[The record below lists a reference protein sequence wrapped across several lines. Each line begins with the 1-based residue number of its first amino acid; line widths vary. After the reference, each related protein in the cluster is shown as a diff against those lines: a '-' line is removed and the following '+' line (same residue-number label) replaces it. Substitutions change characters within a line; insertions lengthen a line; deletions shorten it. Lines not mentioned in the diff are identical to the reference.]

1 MEIPCDTIGQAVADY
16 LDAGDFTPASRT
28 TYARVLGGMAR
39 ALGPERPVAELDP
52 GELTGWF
59 VRTRAAYMPTTWNR
73 DRVIVRAFVHHLQ
86 HHGAA
91 LELPALGHRRVRPD
105 TTRALSRADVARIL
119 QAPAPLRDKTL
130 WRLLYETA
138 ARVGEVLAL
147 DVTDLD
153 LANRRAR
160 VTGKGGQVEWITWST
175 GTATLLPR
183 LLKGRRSGPVFTTRR
198 PSRTTPA
205 VLDRAPDGTARL
217 SYRRAEELFKAATGA
232 TLHQLRHSALTHMA
246 EDGASAPMLMS
257 KSRHQSIGSLARY
270 ARPGVE
276 ALQRWEAEH
285 DPTRRRRR

>member
-1 MEIPCDTIGQAVADY
+1 
-16 LDAGDFTPASRT
+16 
-28 TYARVLGGMAR
+28 MAR
-39 ALGPERPVAELDP
+39 PP
-52 GELTGWF
+52 GTATGSSSAPSSATCR
-59 VRTRAAYMPTTWNR
+59 RTAPRW
-73 DRVIVRAFVHHLQ
+73 
-86 HHGAA
+86 
-91 LELPALGHRRVRPD
+91 ELPALEHHRVRAD
-105 TTRALSRADVARIL
+105 TTRALSRADVTRIL
-119 QAPAPLRDKTL
+119 EAPAPLRDKTL
-130 WRLLYETA
+130 WRLLYESA

-160 VTGKGGQVEWITWST
+160 VVGKGGQVEWITWST

-183 LLKGRRSGPVFTTRR
+183 LLRGRRSGPVFTTRR
-198 PSRTTPA
+198 PSRVTPA

-257 KSRHQSIGSLARY
+257 KSRHRSITSLARY

-276 ALQRWEAEH
+276 ALQRWEAER
-285 DPTRRRRR
+285 DPARRRRR